1 MFLKIIKQT
10 LNIGKQNVKAV
21 LNIVL
26 QGAKQ
31 QKMAILFPEPLTIGF
46 K

>member
-10 LNIGKQNVKAV
+10 LNTGKQTVKAM

-31 QKMAILFPEPLTIGF
+31 QKMAILLS
-46 K
+46 